1 MKAAVAGLSD
11 RAGELPLP
19 GGERVG
25 VRGFRR
31 RGPSPLTP
39 ALSPLGRGSSE
50 RLLIAMIFV
59 SAFFCSGGTRAA
71 GLRMR
76 APSPQCGEDWGEGD
90 RASRSEPPHH
100 SRCFASAFLNLK
112 TAAKGRLCLSAL
124 GRVRSKCHRRI
135 VVFASVLLFSAGIA
149 RAADIPL
156 DQRRSDSDF
165 ISADTRAMQN
175 DDTANPAMLVV
186 LDGETLWNTK
196 AGETHQSCADC
207 HGDAAKSMKGVA
219 ARYPAM
225 VAEQDRPV
233 DLEQRIMMSRLA
245 DQKAAALPFESKE
258 LLALTAYI
266 ARQSRGMPVTVKDD
280 AQAKPFIDAGRAIFE
295 RRQGQLDLS
304 CAQCHDDNWGKK
316 LAGNLVPQAMA
327 TGYPIYR
334 LEWQEVGSL
343 QRRLRNCMS
352 GMRAEP
358 YDFGAPEL
366 VDLEYFL
373 MWRAR
378 GLAMESPAVRP

>member
-1 MKAAVAGLSD
+1 
-11 RAGELPLP
+11 
-19 GGERVG
+19 
-25 VRGFRR
+25 
-31 RGPSPLTP
+31 
-39 ALSPLGRGSSE
+39 
-50 RLLIAMIFV
+50 
-59 SAFFCSGGTRAA
+59 
-71 GLRMR
+71 
-76 APSPQCGEDWGEGD
+76 
-90 RASRSEPPHH
+90 
-100 SRCFASAFLNLK
+100 
-112 TAAKGRLCLSAL
+112 
-124 GRVRSKCHRRI
+124 
-135 VVFASVLLFSAGIA
+135 LFSADIA
-149 RAADIPL
+149 HAADIPL
-156 DQRRSDSDF
+156 DQRRSDSAF

-196 AGETHQSCADC
+196 AGETNQSCADC

-266 ARQSRGMPVTVKDD
+266 ARQSRGMPVAVKDD
-280 AQAKPFIDAGRAIFE
+280 AQAKPFIAAGRAIFE

-304 CAQCHDDNWGKK
+304 CAQCHDDYWGKK

-378 GLAMESPAVRP
+378 GLAMETPAVRP